1 MQGAWGAVSVSWR
14 PLAGPSFGCT
24 LLIFVCRSFWTLT
37 GSPTLLIHPTLKNIA
52 AEKSCT
58 AAQAL
63 YKLAQLHG
71 ITPLSGTTNET
82 HMTEDVAVDKIDLSA
97 EDDRIRTLLA
107 WMGLP

>member
-1 MQGAWGAVSVSWR
+1 MRDADLGSQVVLDVDG
-14 PLAGPSFGCT
+14 LAD
-24 LLIFVCRSFWTLT
+24 
-37 GSPTLLIHPTLKNIA
+37 A
-52 AEKSCT
+52 ADTPHAQEHRT

-63 YKLAQLHG
+63 YKLAQLHV